1 VPLDYCKWGNGA
13 VTYEKP
19 IVTRLGSLAE
29 MTLHFMHKQIGGEDF
44 LGQISTAIGG
54 PPIGWTS

>member
-1 VPLDYCKWGNGA
+1 MHYFKWGNSA

-19 IVTRLGSLAE
+19 TVTRLGSLAE
-29 MTLHFMHKQIGGEDF
+29 MTLWKQIGGEDF

-54 PPIGWTS
+54 PAIGWTS